1 MQYATDLKRLE
12 KLGLVRKG
20 TVVLADNVVFP
31 GAPEL
36 LAYLGVPFVVSTDD
50 ASGQECLAA
59 PAAAALPTAAYVS
72 HGWKSRLFS
81 VPFEYRPLTPDAVS
95 YSERL

>member
-1 MQYATDLKRLE
+1 
-12 KLGLVRKG
+12 VRPG

-36 LAYLGVPFVVSTDD
+36 LAYLGVPFEVSTDEV
-50 ASGQECLAA
+50 SGQECLAVS
-59 PAAAALPTAAYVS
+59 AATSQPTAAYVS
-72 HGWKSRLFS
+72 HGWKSRLLS
-81 VPFEYRPLTPDAVS
+81 VPFEYRPLTPDAIS

>member
-1 MQYATDLKRLE
+1 LQYATDLKRLE
-12 KLGLVRKG
+12 QLGLVRKG

-59 PAAAALPTAAYVS
+59 PAAAALPTAAYVN
-72 HGWKSRLFS
+72 HGWKSRLLS